1 METARSFAETTKC
14 VAALGIASWFAVV
27 QQDLAI
33 RDFLPFRPMELL
45 SLLWLGIPVTLCV
58 TLARHANN
66 CIGDTVAS
74 SVDGFRPILGM
85 IFIFMLGFA
94 FPGNEDIVTWV
105 KVSGGLI
112 ATLGMLICLS
122 AKPSRSS

>member
-1 METARSFAETTKC
+1 MAGNTCNSVCHSGSPCEQ
-14 VAALGIASWFAVV
+14 L
-27 QQDLAI
+27 
-33 RDFLPFRPMELL
+33 
-45 SLLWLGIPVTLCV
+45 
-58 TLARHANN
+58 
-66 CIGDTVAS
+66 GDTVAS